1 MVADVLVENST
12 SPQVKLLYECR
23 EGFKGRDMN
32 RFGKPF
38 HKDFRRIF
46 HPRCL
51 GKQPISKDEYLE
63 QTKGLFTTPVQFEVS
78 YAVRHSILYQAKS
91 SCRLSSFPS

>member
-1 MVADVLVENST
+1 MSDVLVENST

-23 EGFKGRDMN
+23 EGFKGKDVN
-32 RFGKPF
+32 RFGTPF

-46 HPRCL
+46 HPRSL
-51 GKQPISKDEYLE
+51 GKQPLSKDEHLE
-63 QTKGLFTTPVQFEVS
+63 QTKGLFAAPVQFEVS
-78 YAVRHSILYQAKS
+78 YAVPHSILYQATF

>member
-1 MVADVLVENST
+1 MADALVENS
-12 SPQVKLLYECR
+12 SPQAKLLYECR
-23 EGFKGRDMN
+23 EGFRAKDLN

-38 HKDFRRIF
+38 HKDFRHIF
-46 HPRCL
+46 HPRRL
-51 GKQPISKDEYLE
+51 GRPSQSKDEYLE
-63 QTKGLFTTPVQFEVS
+63 ETKVLFAAPGVQFEVS